1 MHIQYLQCLAVLICQ
16 IWKKFDKFP
25 VGIFQRYTITI
36 PYPSPLILIV
46 KEGGGRVE
54 PKSVD
59 TTCQR
64 NEPEWLGLTHSAK
77 TQELGHTSCLG
88 SWILDLGVILQWLNQ
103 QDRILFT
110 QNHIYPTCLVYPCFW
125 YPSFLFVLIDR
136 NAQETQPVWC
146 NFPSNV
152 KRGGTIPFPW
162 GLPNQPS
169 LWNWTL
175 SYNLKLSESDIS
187 KAPLVINMI
196 I

>member
-1 MHIQYLQCLAVLICQ
+1 MFGCPNLSNIKKIWQ
-16 IWKKFDKFP
+16 IPSWD
-25 VGIFQRYTITI
+25 I
-36 PYPSPLILIV
+36 PEIHNNHSLPLTPHSHS
-46 KEGGGRVE
+46 KRRGGGKGRTKISRHNLPEKWARMTWANPV
-54 PKSVD
+54 SQD
-59 TTCQR
+59 TGVRPYQ
-64 NEPEWLGLTHSAK
+64 LT
-77 TQELGHTSCLG
+77 G
-88 SWILDLGVILQWLNQ
+88 ILDLGVILQWLNQ

>member
-1 MHIQYLQCLAVLICQ
+1 MHMQYLQCLAVLICQ
-16 IWKKFDKFP
+16 ILKKFDKFP

-46 KEGGGRVE
+46 KEGGGKGRTKIRHNLPE
-54 PKSVD
+54 KWARMTWANPLSQD
-59 TTCQR
+59 TGVRPYQ
-64 NEPEWLGLTHSAK
+64 LSG
-77 TQELGHTSCLG
+77 
-88 SWILDLGVILQWLNQ
+88 ILDLGVILQWLNQ

-125 YPSFLFVLIDR
+125 HPSFLFVLIDR